1 MTQAKA
7 LAEFVRV
14 QITLAGCC
22 RALEPLIALARAG
35 DAEAER
41 EARAA
46 VEWMIKE
53 RK

>member
-7 LAEFVRV
+7 LADFLRA

-22 RALEPLIALARAG
+22 RALEPLIELARGG
-35 DAEAER
+35 DAQAVR

-46 VEWMIKE
+46 VEWMMKE